1 MNKIGIIVNADDFG
15 RHELINGAVREGCQ
29 NGLIRSAT
37 LMVMG
42 NAFADA
48 VKTAKELPELGVGVH
63 LTVVDGTPIL
73 APKQIPSL
81 IDPKT
86 GRFYADHGAFVKAYA
101 KGKIRM
107 SDLRHEWEAQIEK
120 FLASGLI
127 PTHVDS
133 HQHMHVLPGL
143 IDVALDLCARYM
155 IPAMRIPSI
164 PVDLR
169 QTTLKNLGEQI
180 GRTGLHV
187 LAERARKKAKA
198 FQLVVPDAFGGI
210 VAGRAVDKK
219 TIRQILLSH
228 YQGVTEI
235 MVHPGLDDAILSADA
250 HWDHSFET
258 ELAAVTDE
266 GNRSI
271 CEALSIHVMNFR
283 DLVEERKQP

>member
-1 MNKIGIIVNADDFG
+1 
-15 RHELINGAVREGCQ
+15 
-29 NGLIRSAT
+29 
-37 LMVMG
+37 MG
-42 NAFADA
+42 
-48 VKTAKELPELGVGVH
+48 
-63 LTVVDGTPIL
+63 
-73 APKQIPSL
+73 S
-81 IDPKT
+81 
-86 GRFYADHGAFVKAYA
+86 
-101 KGKIRM
+101 
-107 SDLRHEWEAQIEK
+107 QIEK